1 MIANPHDKPILSD
14 RTQLATRLK
23 IEQRF
28 TRFLPRELLAATKN
42 ADPKAIKN
50 IIKKTAAANIWGL
63 WLSGMNHGRDHAH
76 RELKMTGRGLLKLGN
91 REKGIGNRYGST
103 RSNPFTERL
112 ERVRGASRREARHQ
126 GGRVRTNEFSLLP
139 ITHYLLPTP
148 RLANFALLDD
158 QSPPSK
164 MQNKRAQDAI
174 WTRVNTLAG
183 NVADTEWARI
193 QAALVDNVDGEISRS
208 QLQAAITDT
217 LGGER
222 FKGRS
227 ESIARTEL
235 TFAYNAGRVETYRDN
250 NVEAIRRYCISDE
263 RTCEQC
269 AGLNG
274 MIARLDDMAACM
286 RIFAPSHVRCRC
298 TTGVV
303 LDVRQ
308 LAEANRQP
316 PPLAKEPWMM
326 GSIVAAIIS

>member
-1 MIANPHDKPILSD
+1 MRLSNPDDKPILSD
-14 RTQLATRLK
+14 QTQLTDRLK

-28 TRFLPRELLAATKN
+28 KLILPRELLNATKN
-42 ADPKAIKN
+42 ADQKAIKA
-50 IIKKTAAANIWGL
+50 IVKKTTAANIWGL
-63 WLSGMNHGRDHAH
+63 WLSGMNHGRNHAH
-76 RELKMTGRGLLKLGN
+76 QELKMTGRGLAK
-91 REKGIGNRYGST
+91 
-103 RSNPFTERL
+103 
-112 ERVRGASRREARHQ
+112 
-126 GGRVRTNEFSLLP
+126 
-139 ITHYLLPTP
+139 
-148 RLANFALLDD
+148 FALLDD
-158 QSPPSK
+158 REPPST

-174 WTRVNTLAG
+174 WNRVNTLAG
-183 NVADTEWARI
+183 NVADTEWERI

-235 TFAYNAGRVETYRDN
+235 TFAYNAGRVETYRAN

-263 RTCEQC
+263 RTCPQC

-274 MIARLDDMAACM
+274 MVARLDDMAAVM
-286 RIFAPSHVRCRC
+286 RLQCPSHTNCRC
-298 TTGVV
+298 TTGVL
-303 LDVRQ
+303 LDIRQ

-326 GSIVAAIIS
+326 GSIVAAIIG